1 MKEHLID
8 TELLESDYLR
18 DLEKVIEFRKGV
30 EHKTIND
37 ISGEDLDMYIRKTK
51 RYVER
56 MEELLLKLQKTKKEN
71 MIDKNY
77 EILIKASVTA
87 LKQINKLPQDPKDLP
102 DAIKTY
108 LIESDKIHASY
119 NDVFKKVLTMRK
131 LLDENK
137 ADEIPQRD
145 VELMREYVRRFI
157 RDMAPM
163 LGDAKKEINEKQERK
178 KQ

>member
-1 MKEHLID
+1 MITVIRLHLM
-8 TELLESDYLR
+8 S
-18 DLEKVIEFRKGV
+18 
-30 EHKTIND
+30 
-37 ISGEDLDMYIRKTK
+37 
-51 RYVER
+51 YVELF
-56 MEELLLKLQKTKKEN
+56 EFIKDTYKAWGAVNQTYSASESG
-71 MIDKNY
+71 NY
-77 EILIKASVTA
+77 YANGVLIGST